1 MDVLIEK
8 YYEKVRLVDTRF
20 IRSAMRWLDS
30 DDRCIGLKGPR
41 GVGKTTLLL
50 QYARQQPQWRNKVLY
65 VSLDNIWFAN
75 HRLYELVDEFTKR
88 GGEQLLLDEVHK
100 YPNWS
105 QEVKNIYDDWPGL
118 RIIFTGSS
126 LLEII
131 NARADLSRRAV
142 IYNMHGLSFREY
154 LVLQTGQSLP
164 AIDLPTLLEHHVQW
178 AEPIVDKVK
187 PLQYFPQYLKGGYY
201 PFFIESGESYHQ
213 KLEEVINW
221 VLETEL
227 PLLRKVDVAYVPRLK
242 QILAIIAESVP
253 FVPNMTKLSERI
265 GINRRTLLTYIY
277 YLQEAG
283 LTHNLYKAGQGIS
296 QLQKPQKIYLD
307 NPNLA
312 HTFSNRVD
320 QGMLRETFFTN
331 QVKVNHEVRYAHAG
345 DFEVDNNWVFEIG
358 GKNKG
363 FKQIEGLPN
372 GYLAVDGLEYGHGRK
387 IPLWLFGFL
396 Y

>member
-1 MDVLIEK
+1 MDLLIEK
-8 YYEKVRLVDTRF
+8 YYEKVRSVDTRF

-50 QYARQQPQWRNKVLY
+50 QYARQQPQWRDKVLY
-65 VSLDNIWFAN
+65 VSLDNIWFSN
-75 HRLYELVDEFTKR
+75 QRLYELVDEFVKR

-154 LVLQTGQSLP
+154 LVLQTGKSLP
-164 AIDLPTLLEHHVQW
+164 AIDLPTLLEKHVQW
-178 AEPIVDKVK
+178 AEHIVDKVK
-187 PLQYFPQYLKGGYY
+187 PLQYFSQYLKGGYY

-213 KLEEVINW
+213 KLEEVINL

-283 LTHNLYKAGQGIS
+283 LIHNLYKAAQGIS
-296 QLQKPQKIYLD
+296 QLQKPQKIFLD

-312 HTFSNRVD
+312 YTFSNKVD

-363 FKQIEGLPN
+363 FKQKEGLPN